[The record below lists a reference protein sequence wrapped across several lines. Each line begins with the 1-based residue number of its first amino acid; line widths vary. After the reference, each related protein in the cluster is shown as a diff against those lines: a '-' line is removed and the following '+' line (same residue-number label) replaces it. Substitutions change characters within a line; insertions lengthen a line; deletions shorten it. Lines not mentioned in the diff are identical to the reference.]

1 MILKNV
7 ERKEKNVAVLTV
19 EVPAADFNAACEKI
33 YRKMKNRL
41 SVPGFRK
48 GKAPRKLI
56 EKLYGADVFYE
67 DAVNEVYPDAIEDAI
82 KESGLE
88 VVGYPD
94 VKVDSIGADGF
105 SFTATVGV
113 KPEVKLGEYKGVSA
127 MKETVVVTDEDVE
140 NEMQPLVSRA
150 TVEAAVTDRA
160 VAEGDI
166 AVIDFE
172 GFKDGVAF
180 EGGKGENYSLE
191 IGSNTFIPGFEEQVV
206 GMNVGEEK
214 ALNVT
219 FPENYGAEEL
229 AGAAVVFNVKVNEIK
244 TKVAPAIDDDFAQ
257 DVSEFQ
263 TLEELKA
270 DLRAKV
276 EERKAKAAQDAFE
289 TSVMNKVIENCE
301 MEVPDTMVE
310 YELDKQMQNTENQ
323 MKAYG
328 MTLDQYLGMMGT
340 NRQEYRDNMR
350 LSAENNIKHDLVVE
364 AVMNAEGV
372 EASDEE
378 IEAEVAR
385 LAEEY
390 GMDAEQIKKSISND
404 QLAYGV
410 KMDKARKI
418 ITESAVVEG

>member
-390 GMDAEQIKKSISND
+390 GMDAEEIKKNISND

-410 KMDKARKI
+410 KMDKARKVI
-418 ITESAVVEG
+418 IESAVVEG